1 MKISCGPLT
10 SALPRFTSVHAAVDV
25 MVATPDAVSATG
37 ALDHNDANTVAPF
50 TCQTTPVTN
59 R

>member
-1 MKISCGPLT
+1 MT

-50 TCQTTPVTN
+50 TYQIVTVTN
-59 R
+59 H